1 MRWLDS
7 ITDTMDMNLSK
18 LQETVKDR
26 EACSA
31 AVDGVAESYMTERLN
46 DNNIPNPRIT
56 PAFQQHSMKRKTLL
70 PEPSQKSS
78 NRS

>member
-1 MRWLDS
+1 MRSLHS
-7 ITDTMDMNLSK
+7 ITDSMDMNLSK
-18 LQETVKDR
+18 FQEMVKDR

-31 AVDGVAESYMTERLN
+31 AVDGVAESHMTERLN
-46 DNNIPNPRIT
+46 NNNILNPRIT